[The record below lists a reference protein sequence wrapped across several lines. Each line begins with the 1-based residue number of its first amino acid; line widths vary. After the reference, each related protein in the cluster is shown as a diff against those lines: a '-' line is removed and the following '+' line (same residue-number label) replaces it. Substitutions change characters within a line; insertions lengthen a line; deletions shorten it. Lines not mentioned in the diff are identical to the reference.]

1 MSSIHGVVILAD
13 QRYEAPL
20 IQAIQ
25 GRSDVLAIVRRCADL
40 AEVVAAARA
49 GLADLAVID
58 GSDPDLTIETVD
70 SLRACGMV
78 VVALAPHHE
87 RSRLIALGV
96 VSVAAPG
103 SPDQVVNS
111 LIAATRTRRSTP
123 ATASSAPP
131 PPPPPSAPGSVL
143 AVWGTSGAPGRTT
156 LAVGIATALS
166 AHASTLLVDADT
178 ANPSIAHL
186 LGLPVHASGLSALA
200 RTASRGP
207 ITPADTLGAS
217 VMRSE
222 NLHVITGLVTPHRWR
237 EVSKPGIE
245 SIVGALR
252 LSARYSVVDVAST
265 SLEKA
270 SRGASRDDAA
280 LGVLER
286 ADRLVIVARGDIVG
300 INRLSFLARWW
311 QEQER
316 DIPVEVIVN
325 RVSTAAIGP
334 HPVPSLQAAIGAF
347 MPERIFHV
355 VPEDEG
361 VGRASLRGKAL
372 GENGARCDASD
383 ALQAIVEEWVP
394 TL

>member
-1 MSSIHGVVILAD
+1 MSSVHGVVILAD

-58 GSDPDLTIETVD
+58 GSDPDLTIETVE

-96 VSVAAPG
+96 ASVAAPG

-123 ATASSAPP
+123 ASSAPP

-166 AHASTLLVDADT
+166 AYSPTLLVDADT

-186 LGLPVHASGLSALA
+186 LGLPVHASGLSTLA
-200 RTASRGP
+200 RMASRGP

-217 VMRSE
+217 VCRSE

-252 LSARYSVVDVAST
+252 LSARYSVVDIAST

-270 SRGASRDDAA
+270 SRGASRDDTA

-286 ADRLVIVARGDIVG
+286 ADRLIIVARGDIVG

-311 QEQER
+311 QEHER

-334 HPVPSLQAAIGAF
+334 HPVPSLQAAIGTF
-347 MPERIFHV
+347 MPECVFHV

-372 GENGARCDASD
+372 GENGARCSASD
-383 ALQAIVEEWVP
+383 ALQAIVEQWVP

>member
-1 MSSIHGVVILAD
+1 MSSVHGVVVLAD

-58 GSDPDLTIETVD
+58 GSDPDLTIETVE

-96 VSVAAPG
+96 ASVAAPG

-111 LIAATRTRRSTP
+111 LIAATRTRPSTP

-166 AHASTLLVDADT
+166 AHGPTLLVDADT
-178 ANPSIAHL
+178 ANPTIPHL
-186 LGLPVHASGLSALA
+186 LGLPVHASGLSTLA
-200 RTASRGP
+200 RT
-207 ITPADTLGAS
+207 DTLGAA

-252 LSARYSVVDVAST
+252 LSARYSVVDIAST

-270 SRGASRDDAA
+270 SRGANRDDAA

-311 QEQER
+311 EEQER
-316 DIPVEVIVN
+316 AIPVEVIVN

-347 MPERIFHV
+347 MPDCIFHV

-383 ALQAIVEEWVP
+383 ALQAIVEQWVP